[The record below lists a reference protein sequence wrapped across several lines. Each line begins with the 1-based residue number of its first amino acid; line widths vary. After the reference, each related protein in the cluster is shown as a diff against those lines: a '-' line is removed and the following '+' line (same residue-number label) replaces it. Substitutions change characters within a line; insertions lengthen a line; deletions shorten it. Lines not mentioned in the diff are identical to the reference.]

1 MINKQL
7 RNTVDTNL
15 LKFTGLMSY
24 NRALDM
30 EFLAPRLWVID
41 IMIHIIP
48 EKSKQY
54 LLIQTVHECICF
66 PTLTDIRFRE
76 FIICQ
81 YARSKKF
88 WCNLYFLMMINI
100 SSYLISIGI
109 YFAFSG
115 LPCSLFCYW
124 TSHLSSLKEF
134 PHFILWPLCIIKVWN
149 YMSHLL

>member
-1 MINKQL
+1 LINKQL

-24 NRALDM
+24 NKALDM
-30 EFLAPRLWVID
+30 EFLGPRLWVID

-54 LLIQTVHECICF
+54 LLIQTVRECICF

-81 YARSKKF
+81 YARSKNF
-88 WCNLYFLMMINI
+88 DVI
-100 SSYLISIGI
+100 
-109 YFAFSG
+109 
-115 LPCSLFCYW
+115 
-124 TSHLSSLKEF
+124 
-134 PHFILWPLCIIKVWN
+134 CIF
-149 YMSHLL
+149 